1 MLEVS
6 IGEWAKNGSI
16 PYSRESSYIKFLGGS
31 IGPKSTK
38 CYLKEDVL
46 HLDTAD
52 YVSQLTVTQTPDVP
66 AGGSFN
72 VKTKT
77 CISWSDQGQVRV
89 LVTVLVDFTKS
100 SWLKCKKKKCKKKKR
115 NININSRIATIEKA
129 TIDGQQSFY
138 KSLDAA
144 VRKYLD
150 QQAGSNKVSS
160 RKKGGKRRHR
170 KHSSER
176 EVTAVSAPIV
186 PQVPP
191 NHFIVEILCGVL
203 NWIIDN
209 ISVPN
214 TSQLTAVCMG
224 MMVLTNIYIASKM
237 SGVDKQLTQ
246 MGHPTFQQQQYSE
259 YSYGDQDNNSLWR
272 LLSKLDPDAR
282 KEDLKFVHQTRDP
295 LPSSIKY
302 QSHNNNDEEA
312 MVSDEH
318 LEYSQMAKNK
328 LDRQMMELEKMIQ
341 KAGQSME
348 QVTQVVQ
355 NQRKRILNPELK

>member
-1 MLEVS
+1 M
-6 IGEWAKNGSI
+6 
-16 PYSRESSYIKFLGGS
+16 
-31 IGPKSTK
+31 
-38 CYLKEDVL
+38 
-46 HLDTAD
+46 
-52 YVSQLTVTQTPDVP
+52 
-66 AGGSFN
+66 
-72 VKTKT
+72 
-77 CISWSDQGQVRV
+77 
-89 LVTVLVDFTKS
+89 
-100 SWLKCKKKKCKKKKR
+100 
-115 NININSRIATIEKA
+115 
-129 TIDGQQSFY
+129 
-138 KSLDAA
+138 
-144 VRKYLD
+144 
-150 QQAGSNKVSS
+150 
-160 RKKGGKRRHR
+160 
-170 KHSSER
+170 
-176 EVTAVSAPIV
+176 V
-186 PQVPP
+186 PQVPA
-191 NHFIVEILCGVL
+191 NHFIVEMLCGVL

-209 ISVPN
+209 ASVPN

-237 SGVDKQLTQ
+237 SGVDKQLSQ
-246 MGHPTFQQQQYSE
+246 MGNPTFQQQHSE
-259 YSYGDQDNNSLWR
+259 YSYEDQDNNSLWR

-302 QSHNNNDEEA
+302 QSHNNNEEEA